1 MAVRLKTRW
10 HRSKRS
16 ERNKAGSSRE
26 KTQANLCSVAGINI
40 WKLAK
45 ETFTRMEK
53 ENFRFREDT
62 QAIDVIAEFCIFML
76 HITDRM
82 IYGEVP
88 EEDRAALIS
97 GTAQEIAN
105 AIEINQIEY
114 LGPGDYRA
122 VFIDKLN
129 DRLANYAECSFD
141 DDGPGYDFL
150 RYLAKNVSDI
160 MSVTDDKWVVE
171 QVMDI
176 EAPELVERIRPVV
189 RDVFSIKKSIKKA

>member
-16 ERNKAGSSRE
+16 ERNREGSRRE

-53 ENFRFREDT
+53 QDFRFREDT

-82 IYGEVP
+82 IYGEVS
-88 EEDRAALIS
+88 EEERVALIN
-97 GTAQEIAN
+97 GIAKEITT
-105 AIEINQIEY
+105 AIEINQIEL

-122 VFIDKLN
+122 PFIDRLN
-129 DRLANYAECSFD
+129 DRLGNYSECGFD

-160 MSVTDDKWVVE
+160 MAITDEKWVIE
-171 QVMDI
+171 QIMDI
-176 EAPELVERIRPVV
+176 EAPELVERIQPVV
-189 RDVFSIKKSIKKA
+189 RDVFALKKA

>member
-26 KTQANLCSVAGINI
+26 KTQANLCSVAGISI

-45 ETFTRMEK
+45 ESFTRMEK

-82 IYGEVP
+82 IYGEVS
-88 EEDRAALIS
+88 EEDRAAFIS
-97 GTAQEIAN
+97 GIAKEIAN
-105 AIEINQIEY
+105 AIEINQIEL

-122 VFIDKLN
+122 MFIDRLN
-129 DRLANYAECSFD
+129 DRLGNYAECGFD
-141 DDGPGYDFL
+141 EDGPAYDFL
-150 RYLAKNVSDI
+150 RYLAKNVADI
-160 MSVTDDKWVVE
+160 MAESDDKWVVE

-189 RDVFSIKKSIKKA
+189 RDVFSLKKVD

>member
-16 ERNKAGSSRE
+16 ERNREGSRRE
-26 KTQANLCSVAGINI
+26 KTHENLCSVAAINI

-45 ETFTRMEK
+45 EAFTRMEK
-53 ENFRFREDT
+53 EDFRFREDT

-76 HITDRM
+76 HIMDRM
-82 IYGEVP
+82 IYEKVS
-88 EEDRAALIS
+88 EEDRVVFVS
-97 GTAQEIAN
+97 GVANNIADT
-105 AIEINQIEY
+105 IEGNQVDL

-122 VFIDKLN
+122 EFINKMN
-129 DRLANYAECSFD
+129 ERLANYAECAFD

-150 RYLAKNVSDI
+150 RYLGKNIADI
-160 MSVTDDKWVVE
+160 MAASDDKWVLE

-176 EAPELVERIRPVV
+176 EAPELVQRVMPVV
-189 RDVFSIKKSIKKA
+189 RDVLSLKRA

>member
-16 ERNKAGSSRE
+16 ERNREGSLKAKSQE
-26 KTQANLCSVAGINI
+26 NLCSVVAINI

-45 ETFTRMEK
+45 EAFTRMEK
-53 ENFRFREDT
+53 ENFRFREDA

-82 IYGEVP
+82 IYGNVP
-88 EEDRAALIS
+88 EEERGPLIN
-97 GTAQEIAN
+97 GVAKEIAN
-105 AIEINQIEY
+105 TIEGNQTDL

-122 VFIDKLN
+122 AFVEKLN
-129 DRLANYAECSFD
+129 ERLANYSECGFD
-141 DDGPGYDFL
+141 DDGPAYDFL
-150 RYLAKNVSDI
+150 RYLAKNISDI
-160 MSVTDDKWVVE
+160 MSISDDKWVLE

-176 EAPELVERIRPVV
+176 EAPELVQRIQPVV
-189 RDVFSIKKSIKKA
+189 RDVFSLKNK

>member
-16 ERNKAGSSRE
+16 ERNREGSSRE
-26 KTQANLCSVAGINI
+26 KTQANLCSVVAINI

-62 QAIDVIAEFCIFML
+62 QAIDVIAEFCIFLL

-88 EEDRAALIS
+88 EEDRAALIN
-97 GTAQEIAN
+97 GIANEIATT
-105 AIEINQIEY
+105 IETNQLEL
-114 LGPGDYRA
+114 LGPGEYRA
-122 VFIDKLN
+122 EFIERLN
-129 DRLANYAECSFD
+129 DRLANYSECGFD

-150 RYLAKNVSDI
+150 RYLAKNVTDI
-160 MSVTDDKWVVE
+160 MSISDDKWVLE

-189 RDVFSIKKSIKKA
+189 RDVFSIKKA

>member
-82 IYGEVP
+82 IFGEV
-88 EEDRAALIS
+88 EEEERAALIN
-97 GTAQEIAN
+97 GIAKEIAT
-105 AIEINQIEY
+105 AIEINQIEL
-114 LGPGDYRA
+114 LGPGDYRTA
-122 VFIDKLN
+122 FIERLN
-129 DRLANYAECSFD
+129 DRLANYSECGFD
-141 DDGPGYDFL
+141 EDGPAYDFL

-160 MSVTDDKWVVE
+160 MSESDDKWVVE

-189 RDVFSIKKSIKKA
+189 RDVFSIKKPIKKA